1 MSFRAALER
10 NNQRLTDADRRIGS
24 MLLAD
29 PRRAPFMRAA
39 ELARLADL
47 HESSVVRFAQKLGY
61 SGFIEMREALRDDS
75 LLESDP
81 TIAMQEEGES
91 LSLAMVVASQVD
103 VLRRLPAKISQERID
118 ACADAL
124 KDAGTV
130 WLVGHGLV
138 LPLIEFMRNKL
149 ARVGIVT
156 VAVIEE
162 SLERATSL
170 ANVKPDDTVFAFA
183 LHDEYTKIAG
193 LLRSVGGTGAS
204 IILMTDEESLMMAH
218 LPELV
223 IAIPRDRARHGVLV
237 AMTAIC
243 YAIHYAL
250 VHRLGDQL
258 QLTRARSEVLL
269 SVPSAPGDPLSSPS

>member
-1 MSFRAALER
+1 MSFREALER

-29 PRRAPFMRAA
+29 PRGAPFMRAA
-39 ELARLADL
+39 EIARLADL

-61 SGFIEMREALRDDS
+61 SGYIEMREALRADS
-75 LLESDP
+75 LLASDP

-91 LSLAMVVASQVD
+91 LSLALVVASQVD
-103 VLRRLPAKISQERID
+103 VLQRLPAKIPQERID

-124 KDAGTV
+124 KGAGTV

-149 ARVGIVT
+149 ARVGIASVM
-156 VAVIEE
+156 VVEE
-162 SLERATSL
+162 SLERAAAL
-170 ANVKPDDTVFAFA
+170 ANVKPTDTVFAFA
-183 LHDEYTKIAG
+183 LHDDYRKVAA
-193 LLRSVGGTGAS
+193 LLREVGETGAPV
-204 IILMTDEESLMMAH
+204 ILMTDEESLMMAH
-218 LPELV
+218 LPPLV

-258 QLTRARSEVLL
+258 QVTRARTEALL
-269 SVPSAPGDPLSSPS
+269 ELGGRMPDQGSAGT